1 MKNKKIIYIFFL
13 LFCSTCMAQEEVDS
27 VISIRR
33 SPFFT
38 DILKRKGGVS
48 CLQATQTD
56 SYINYK
62 SQFLRAL
69 PVEYLSTRQGLVL
82 HFGRSGK
89 LYKMQDRGDS
99 MLYFVRMD
107 RTVNYNYNIGS
118 FLFHSDGEI
127 FELGGYGFWKSNGLL
142 RQYNFADRE
151 WDITPTNLEIH
162 LPLVASSRYGAWCD
176 TGGRFVY
183 VPYQIIINDGLLSA
197 DNGLKINPATYRLDV
212 KKLMWEELG
221 KVTDPA
227 LNMFKTANWTCYP
240 SDRGLLLG
248 FTKGLYYMDFISNT
262 ISFYNDPTLVQS
274 LLRLQNST
282 HSYFYNGWV
291 YNFNPLTYKYDSLRL
306 DTKLFALTGDVI
318 WKKPFPYGIAIG
330 SGLVLLVIGG
340 SIVWRYRKRK
350 RGKMVPVAPLLEQRH
365 PFTETEQSLLQL
377 LLGRSDK
384 GLTASITDI
393 NYVLG
398 VKDKTPGMQK
408 KVRSDVMNSLNEK
421 FAFVT
426 RQKEPL
432 VQSIRSEADKR
443 YFEYS
448 INPACRES
456 LRRLLH

>member
-1 MKNKKIIYIFFL
+1 MKNHKIIYILAVL
-13 LFCSTCMAQEEVDS
+13 LSSTCWAQEEIDS

-38 DILKRKGGVS
+38 DILKRKGGIS
-48 CLQATQTD
+48 CLQGVQTD
-56 SYINYK
+56 FYIKYK
-62 SQFLRAL
+62 SPFLKAL
-69 PVEYLSTRQGLVL
+69 PVEYLATRQGLVL

-107 RTVNYNYNIGS
+107 RTINYNYNIGS
-118 FLFHSDGEI
+118 YIFHSDGEI

-142 RQYNFADRE
+142 RQYNYTDKE

-162 LPLVASSRYGAWCD
+162 LPLVASSRYGAWSD

-197 DNGLKINPATYRLDV
+197 DNGLRINPVTYRLDV

-221 KVTDPA
+221 EVTDPA
-227 LNMFKTANWTCYP
+227 LNLFKTANWTCYP
-240 SDRGLLLG
+240 SERGLLLG

-262 ISFYNDPTLVQS
+262 ISFFNDPTLVQS
-274 LLRLQNST
+274 LLRLQNHT
-282 HSYFYNGWV
+282 HSYFYGGWV
-291 YNFNPLTYKYDSLRL
+291 YSFNPVTYRYDSLEL
-306 DTKLFALTGDVI
+306 DTKLFAPTGDVI
-318 WKKPFPYGIAIG
+318 WEKPFPYSIALG
-330 SGLVLLVIGG
+330 SGLVLFVIGG
-340 SIVWRYRKRK
+340 IIFWGYRKRK
-350 RGKMVPVAPLLEQRH
+350 LGEIVPVDLVSEQHH

-384 GLTASITDI
+384 GLTASIADI

-408 KVRSDVMNSLNEK
+408 KVRSDVMNNLNEK

-443 YFEYS
+443 YFEYL

-456 LRRLLH
+456 LRGLLD